1 MSSAQSGNVREWPHP
16 PYLRRPG
23 RVSGADATRE
33 RLLHAAHELL
43 YERMGAPVSVSEI
56 CARAGANVAMVKYCF
71 GGKDALLDSLVE
83 RVMEQFPPE
92 IERLAQLDM
101 QPADKLRRHVAEI
114 VRNYVRYPYVN
125 RLMNERLLAWNSEAV
140 ERMSRAFA
148 IPARNLYRQ
157 LLDEGR
163 REDGWREIDPT
174 LFFFMVI
181 GVCEF
186 VFSARPWLEQAFE
199 QPLDD
204 ALVERFINEA
214 TELVVRGVGGT

>member
-1 MSSAQSGNVREWPHP
+1 
-16 PYLRRPG
+16 
-23 RVSGADATRE
+23 
-33 RLLHAAHELL
+33 
-43 YERMGAPVSVSEI
+43 MGAPVSASEI
-56 CARAGANVAMVKYCF
+56 CARAGVNVAMVKYCF

-101 QPADKLRRHVAEI
+101 HPADKLRRHVAEI

-125 RLMNERLLAWNSEAV
+125 RLMNERLLAGNSEAV

-163 REDGWREIDPT
+163 REDRWREIDPT

-186 VFSARPWLEQAFE
+186 VFSARPWLEHAFDE
-199 QPLDD
+199 PLDD
-204 ALVERFINEA
+204 ALVKRFINEA